1 MTTMTANGLSTPS
14 VPAPVPPRKARVVR
28 VPVYPNSRQALA
40 MLTLMPVFAT
50 PVPRLHVE
58 PKAPDGRL
66 MVYDRASREY
76 FVVYTPRFRTQFREG
91 HRAGQWY
98 VRLASDFAA
107 PLCSLGFATAV
118 AAIEA
123 LKAGRWRL
131 LNAPR
136 RRTAERLRVIWSAAS
151 PGTDC

>member
-1 MTTMTANGLSTPS
+1 MTATTANRVTTPS
-14 VPAPVPPRKARVVR
+14 APAKVPPRKARVVR
-28 VPVYPNSRQALA
+28 IPVYPNSGQALA

-66 MVYDRASREY
+66 MVYDRASGEC
-76 FVVYTPRFRTQFREG
+76 FVVYTPRFRSEFSAG

-98 VRLASDFAA
+98 VRLVSDIGTASG
-107 PLCSLGFATAV
+107 SLGFPTAR

-123 LKAGRWRL
+123 LKNGCWRL
-131 LNAPR
+131 SHAPR
-136 RRTAERLRVIWSAAS
+136 PRSAARFRVIWSALS
-151 PGTDC
+151 PATGC